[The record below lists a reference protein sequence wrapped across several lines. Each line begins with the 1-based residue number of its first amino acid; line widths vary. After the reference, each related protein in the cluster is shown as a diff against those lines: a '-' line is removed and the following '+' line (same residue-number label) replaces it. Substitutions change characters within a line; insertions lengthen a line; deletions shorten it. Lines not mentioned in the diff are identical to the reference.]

1 MPKQWDDTMKRLI
14 RLNPQHFVSWILRG
28 AQFREALSIELKNW
42 TRETDFLLDVILD
55 RLLMLLH
62 IEFQSTDDADMAQR
76 LLEYNIL
83 ATREHGRKVLS
94 CVIYLRPDKNIA
106 ESPLIWTLP
115 NEQEVLRFH
124 FIVIKL
130 WEIPAED
137 ILQTGLTGLLPLL
150 PLTKGGARR
159 EVVDE
164 MVTGLA
170 AEERRLLPLAKMFAS
185 LILKDEAD
193 REWLNRRFA
202 VYKDILEDSWVYQ
215 ENIQKGIEM
224 ERQQE
229 LQRQRRALLTI
240 VQKRFPEMVDLT
252 KKQADTIEDPD
263 SLQDLIVQIS
273 LAQNIQEALQA
284 LVASGKS
291 EKKN

>member
-1 MPKQWDDTMKRLI
+1 MEDVMKRLI
-14 RLNPQHFVSWILRG
+14 RLNPQHFVSWILKG
-28 AQFREALSIELKNW
+28 AQFRDALSIELKNW

-55 RLLMLLH
+55 GLGMLLH
-62 IEFQSTDDADMAQR
+62 LEFQSTDDADMAQR
-76 LLEYNIL
+76 LLEYNIM

-106 ESPLIWTLP
+106 ESPLIWALP
-115 NEQEVLRFH
+115 NGQEVLRFH
-124 FIVIKL
+124 FVVIKL

-150 PLTKGGARR
+150 PLTKDGARH
-159 EVVDE
+159 EVIEE
-164 MVTGLA
+164 MIIRLIA
-170 AEERRLLPLAKMFAS
+170 AGQRRLLALAKAFAT
-185 LILKDEAD
+185 LLFKDETD
-193 REWLNRRFA
+193 REWLERSFA
-202 VYKDILEDSWVYQ
+202 MYKDIIEDSWFYQ
-215 ENIQKGIEM
+215 ETKQLGREE

-252 KKQADTIEDPD
+252 KKQSDTIEDPD

-284 LVASGKS
+284 LVALGGG